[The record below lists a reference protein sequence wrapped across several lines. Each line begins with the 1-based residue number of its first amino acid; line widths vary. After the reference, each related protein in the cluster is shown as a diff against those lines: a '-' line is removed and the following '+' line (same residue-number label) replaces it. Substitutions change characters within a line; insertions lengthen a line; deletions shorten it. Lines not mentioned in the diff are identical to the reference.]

1 LDRLERQIIRYVHAL
16 GWVIVS
22 TVAAEVLYRL
32 TGTIRLSMV
41 FLSGV
46 LIAAF
51 FLGSG
56 PAYFAAALAFLVYN
70 LYLSEPRFSISFQP
84 EDMINLV
91 VFLAVAMLTGNLTG
105 RVRDEAA
112 RAEARAKATDGLF
125 EATREFSAL
134 PEDRLIREKLAK
146 HLAVASG
153 GAAFVSDGRRLI
165 IEPDGVELSPELI
178 KGAAALDRGTGA
190 TAQTQTA
197 DGWTLRT
204 LRTAGL
210 PLGIAGWRPGVARPS
225 PAWWRP
231 GQHSPPSIDADGK
244 ILEIIADAGAAAL
257 GRARLVAE
265 KGEAETRARTED
277 LRNALLSSISH
288 DLRTPLAAIM
298 ASASSLQEF
307 GESFDPE
314 VRKDLAS
321 TIQEETER
329 LDVFVANLLN
339 MTRLEA
345 GALQIQRAP
354 FSVQEVLRR
363 SIDHRIRDTSRLMLN
378 PPPANLPE
386 AIGDPVL
393 FEQALGNVIENAL
406 RYSRNEAVL
415 AISSRVEDEKV
426 VVEVRDAGPGVPEE
440 ELQRIFDKFYRSQTS
455 AGQSGTGLGLSIA
468 RGLMEAMDGSIAAHN
483 RVDAESG
490 LVVTLRLAAA

>member
-22 TVAAEVLYRL
+22 TVAAEVIYHL
-32 TGTIRLSMV
+32 TGTVRLGMV

-46 LIAAF
+46 LVAAF

-56 PAYFAAALAFLVYN
+56 PGYFAAALAFLAYN
-70 LYLSEPRFSISFQP
+70 LYLSKPRFSISFQP
-84 EDMINLV
+84 EDMLNLI
-91 VFLAVAMLTGNLTG
+91 VFLAVAVLTGNLTG

-134 PEDRLIREKLAK
+134 PEDPLIREKLAK
-146 HLAVASG
+146 HLATASG
-153 GAAFVSDGRRLI
+153 GAAFVSEGRRLI
-165 IEPDGVELSPELI
+165 VQPEGVELSPEMI
-178 KGAAALDRGTGA
+178 REAAALDRGTGA

-210 PLGIAGWRPGVARPS
+210 PLGIAGWRAGVAKARLPWWNPGRPS
-225 PAWWRP
+225 PPR
-231 GQHSPPSIDADGK
+231 SEADGK
-244 ILEIIADAGAAAL
+244 LLEIIADTGAAAL

-265 KGEAETRARTED
+265 KGDAETRARTED

-354 FSVQEVLRR
+354 FNVQEVLRR
-363 SIDHRIRDTSRLMLN
+363 SIDHRIRDTSRLLLH
-378 PPPANLPE
+378 PPPADLPE

-406 RYSRNEAVL
+406 RYSANKESL
-415 AISSRVEDEKV
+415 AISSRIEDEKV